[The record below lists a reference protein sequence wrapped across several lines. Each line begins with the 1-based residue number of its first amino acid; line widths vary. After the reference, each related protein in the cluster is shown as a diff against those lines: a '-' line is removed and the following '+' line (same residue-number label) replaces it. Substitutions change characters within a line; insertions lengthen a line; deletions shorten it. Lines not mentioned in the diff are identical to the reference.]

1 MLQCMLREYKAL
13 SLDVKDNDG
22 ISEISNNSYKTSEKN
37 KKKKTKKKPTVFSQF
52 ISPRTYLTQSL
63 N

>member
-1 MLQCMLREYKAL
+1 MFWMLQCMLREYKAL

-37 KKKKTKKKPTVFSQF
+37 NNNKKTHSVFTDH
-52 ISPRTYLTQSL
+52 IS
-63 N
+63 